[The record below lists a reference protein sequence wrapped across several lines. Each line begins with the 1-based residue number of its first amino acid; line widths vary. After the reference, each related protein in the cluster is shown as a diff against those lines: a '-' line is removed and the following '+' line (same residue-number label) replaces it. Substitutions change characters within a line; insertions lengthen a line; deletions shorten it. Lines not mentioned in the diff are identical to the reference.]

1 MRILIL
7 MGVEI
12 ELTTTLLDKNRYY
25 NKKEAQNTHRHSKTL
40 EGSAQIS
47 ARGPKEMEG
56 CLCL

>member
-7 MGVEI
+7 MGVEM
-12 ELTTTLLDKNRYY
+12 ELNTTLLDKIRYY
-25 NKKEAQNTHRHSKTL
+25 NKIEAQNTHRHSNAL